1 MKKTSIFITIL
12 FALGLYMVPASF
24 ATGGS
29 ADSKDKPSG
38 QSENLKDQKRQAQGQ
53 QGLNFQQQKQN
64 LLLSDNLIGTEI
76 QNQQGEK
83 IGEIDSVLVDVENGQ
98 VGFVTMTSGGV
109 LGVGAEKYIVPFNAL
124 QKKMPQGEQALAGE
138 RQDRQVVFTLNKQ
151 KDQLKKVPEG
161 NIEEALTQEG
171 QSRGI
176 HEHYGVSPYWEEDQ
190 RQMMQ
195 DTEKNQMMQGT
206 EENQM
211 MHDRD
216 QQKNQQ
222 KY

>member
-1 MKKTSIFITIL
+1 MKRTSIFITIL
-12 FALGLYMVPASF
+12 FALGLYMVPATF

-29 ADSKDKPSG
+29 ADSKEKQSG
-38 QSENLKDQKRQAQGQ
+38 QSENQKDQKRQAQGQ

-76 QNQQGEK
+76 QNAQGEK
-83 IGEIDSVLVDVENGQ
+83 IGEIESVLVDVENGQ

-109 LGVGAEKYIVPFNAL
+109 LGVGEEKYIVPFNAL

-138 RQDRQVVFTLNKQ
+138 RQERQVVFTLNKQ

-161 NIEEALTQEG
+161 DIEEALTQEG

-206 EENQM
+206 EKNQM
-211 MHDRD
+211 MPDRD

>member
-211 MHDRD
+211 MRDRD